1 MGIKGYFMRPH
12 VVVNVAMSAD
22 GKIST
27 RERRQ
32 VTISGSDDFLRVDHL
47 KAASDAVMV
56 GIGTV
61 LADDPSLTVKS
72 DVLKRERRMQG
83 RDEHPI
89 RVVVDSAARLPLTA
103 SVLTRGEGKRVIAVS
118 RRVDPVKVTELK
130 KRAKVVVAGENE
142 VDIAKLLDELGA
154 MGVQHLMVEGGGTLI
169 ASLFSAGLVDEIYTF
184 IGNIIIGGRDAPTP
198 ADGPGFVTEAEFTR
212 LTLLEVTRMGDGVL
226 LHWKV
231 GSGS

>member
-1 MGIKGYFMRPH
+1 MRPH

-32 VTISGSDDFLRVDHL
+32 VTISGSDDFIRVDHL

-72 DVLKRERRMQG
+72 DVLKRERRAQG

-89 RVVVDSAARLPLTA
+89 RVVVDSGARIPLTA
-103 SVLTRGEGKRVIAVS
+103 SVLTKGEGKRVIAVS
-118 RRVDPVKVTELK
+118 RGADPVKVTELK

-184 IGNIIIGGRDAPTP
+184 IGNIIIGGRDAPTL